1 MLGSRFRG
9 AASLLVAVVVSASLA
24 GCQPARPGARC
35 NTTEFGDD
43 GAHWVLECRNGR
55 WQWLITKRQVAQL
68 VLAAEAAKQ
77 AAGPDAVVAGNPAPR
92 DDYPVA
98 WRNAPISSTFDWWS
112 FPNRQCTSFVAFRLA
127 ATMGKRLPVA
137 VGDAHEWDD
146 RLAPFA
152 RIDGTP
158 AVGAIAHWN
167 ANESAGG
174 LTAGPIGHVGWVQ
187 AVYADGSALV
197 EQYNLGNDGRY
208 VQYRT
213 RAGRYI
219 HL

>member
-1 MLGSRFRG
+1 M
-9 AASLLVAVVVSASLA
+9 AVVVSATLA
-24 GCQPARPGARC
+24 GCQPAQPGGRC
-35 NTTEFGDD
+35 DTADFGDD
-43 GAHWVLECRNGR
+43 GAHWVLECRGGR
-55 WQWLITKRQVAQL
+55 WRWLITKKQVVEL
-68 VLAAEAAKQ
+68 VIAAEAAKQ
-77 AAGPDAVVAGNPAPR
+77 AAASASTGPDAVIAGAAALR
-92 DDYPVA
+92 DDYPA
-98 WRNAPISSTFDWWS
+98 SWRDAPMDAAFDWWG

-127 ATMGKRLPVA
+127 ASAGKRFPVA
-137 VGDAHEWDD
+137 VGDAHQWDD
-146 RLAPFA
+146 RLAPYVRVDA
-152 RIDGTP
+152 TP

-174 LTAGPIGHVGWVQ
+174 LTAGPLGHVGWVQ

-213 RAGRYI
+213 RAARYI